1 MEPLL
6 ASKEGVFQFE
16 NHRSTGLKNW
26 FLLYQCVAKT
36 LLIFKKK
43 KFKFSKPPQ
52 FRWNDFTAFW
62 TAVTAR
68 WFNHHCAGICR
79 LKEKKKKV
87 CFSSPN
93 HSDSVFRSKD
103 KKRKKKERNTDL
115 GKHLPYTSNESD
127 FRESTTCTGLFWTLH
142 VTLQPLL
149 TDGQFHLTDLVC
161 SAGSTL
167 QKIFC
172 VKIFF
177 LNTG

>member
-1 MEPLL
+1 MLPRLYLYLRKKNSNFQSLL
-6 ASKEGVFQFE
+6 NSDEM
-16 NHRSTGLKNW
+16 
-26 FLLYQCVAKT
+26 T
-36 LLIFKKK
+36 LLHSEQLSQPDDLIITLLVYVDWK
-43 KFKFSKPPQ
+43 
-52 FRWNDFTAFW
+52 
-62 TAVTAR
+62 
-68 WFNHHCAGICR
+68 
-79 LKEKKKKV
+79 KKKKV
-87 CFSSPN
+87 CFSSQN

-127 FRESTTCTGLFWTLH
+127 FRESTTCTGLFWTSH

-177 LNTG
+177 

>member
-1 MEPLL
+1 MLPRLYLYLRKKNSNFQSLL
-6 ASKEGVFQFE
+6 NSDEM
-16 NHRSTGLKNW
+16 
-26 FLLYQCVAKT
+26 T
-36 LLIFKKK
+36 LLHSEQLSQPDDLIITLLVYVD
-43 KFKFSKPPQ
+43 
-52 FRWNDFTAFW
+52 W
-62 TAVTAR
+62 
-68 WFNHHCAGICR
+68 
-79 LKEKKKKV
+79 KKKKV
-87 CFSSPN
+87 CFSSQN

-127 FRESTTCTGLFWTLH
+127 FRESTTCTGLFWTSH

-177 LNTG
+177 